1 MNEIVTIVIPAK
13 NEEHYIG
20 KLLESI
26 RDQDYQN
33 IKDVP
38 IFVADAE
45 STDKT
50 CAIVR
55 KFQNV
60 LNIEII
66 PGGSVVVG
74 RNNGAE
80 KANTKYVLFIDADV
94 ELRDRT
100 IIRRTVEKMEKK
112 KLHCV
117 GAYIKCSN
125 GTTPDHFTYFLNNL
139 VQFFARFSSPFAV
152 GAFMCI
158 RKDIF
163 ETLGKFNIQI
173 HFAEDY
179 FLSKD
184 ISPRKFRI
192 IGSVFTDN
200 RRFKKIG
207 HWNMVKKFVRV
218 ALNAKNQ
225 SYFFKHKVEDYWD

>member
-1 MNEIVTIVIPAK
+1 MPPEFTIVIPAK

-45 STDKT
+45 STDHT
-50 CAIVR
+50 RAVVETFSNI
-55 KFQNV
+55 
-60 LNIEII
+60 LNIAII
-66 PGGSVVVG
+66 KGGPVAVG

-80 KANTKYVLFIDADV
+80 YANTKYLLFIDADV
-94 ELRDRT
+94 ELKDKTILRRT
-100 IIRRTVEKMEKK
+100 IEIMEKK

-117 GAYIKCSN
+117 GAYIQCSN
-125 GTTPDHFTYFLNNL
+125 GTIPDHFTYFLNNL

-163 ETLGKFNIQI
+163 ETLGKFNTNI

-200 RRFKKIG
+200 RRFKKVG

-225 SYFFKHKVEDYWD
+225 SYFFKHKPEDYWD